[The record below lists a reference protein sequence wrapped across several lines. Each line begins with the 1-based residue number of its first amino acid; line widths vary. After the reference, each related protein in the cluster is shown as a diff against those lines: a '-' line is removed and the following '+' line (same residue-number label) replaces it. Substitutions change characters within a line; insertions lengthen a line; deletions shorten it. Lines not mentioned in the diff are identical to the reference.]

1 MKKIIALFTI
11 ILFML
16 GSTVYASDIDS
27 DVIRPTTRLNTQTT
41 PVKPIEHITV
51 VKGDKDSGDYE
62 EVLKEQDIP
71 MGEDMPEA
79 QYTTLDGTSLSSEE
93 LLKDKKAL
101 VIHFFMAA
109 NPNAAQ
115 ELSVLT
121 QLEAVYGDQAAF
133 LALDYN
139 LEESAEDLDEL
150 VNNGEKVV
158 DVALEEGW
166 VLSDVIPFEDFSC
179 TVILDKNGELVFYQE
194 YELSETDELKA
205 ALDAILAEDYE
216 GGYQELH
223 LYAQEQEHFNPEE
236 PESDN

>member
-1 MKKIIALFTI
+1 
-11 ILFML
+11 
-16 GSTVYASDIDS
+16 
-27 DVIRPTTRLNTQTT
+27 
-41 PVKPIEHITV
+41 
-51 VKGDKDSGDYE
+51 
-62 EVLKEQDIP
+62 
-71 MGEDMPEA
+71 
-79 QYTTLDGTSLSSEE
+79 
-93 LLKDKKAL
+93 
-101 VIHFFMAA
+101 MAA
-109 NPNAAQ
+109 
-115 ELSVLT
+115 L
-121 QLEAVYGDQAAF
+121 AF